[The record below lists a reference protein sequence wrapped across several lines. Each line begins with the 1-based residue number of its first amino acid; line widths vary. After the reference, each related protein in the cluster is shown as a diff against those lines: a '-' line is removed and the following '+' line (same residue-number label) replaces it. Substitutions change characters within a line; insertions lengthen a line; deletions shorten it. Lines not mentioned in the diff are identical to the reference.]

1 MKNCRT
7 AFHVTCAFDRGL
19 EMKTILAENDEVK
32 FKSYCPKHSST
43 KKADAET
50 PSESPGQENSN
61 GIQDTSLPAHMDPFH
76 NMDQNQEEAHRVSLR
91 KQKLQ
96 QLEDEFY
103 TFVESLE
110 VAKVLRLPEEPVEFL
125 YQYWKLK
132 RKSNFNKPLITPK
145 KDEEDNLAKR
155 EQDVLFRRLQLF
167 THLRQDLER
176 VSPGTACAG
185 HRQPSS
191 QAAAQLRAVLAGKT
205 INTKFLQ
212 SKAIALCTQRSVPV
226 PAGLGV

>member
-1 MKNCRT
+1 
-7 AFHVTCAFDRGL
+7 
-19 EMKTILAENDEVK
+19 MKTILADNDEVK

-43 KKADAET
+43 KKSDEENFNELT
-50 PSESPGQENSN
+50 GQENEN
-61 GIQDTSLPAHMDPFH
+61 GAHEHALGHLEPYDSIA
-76 NMDQNQEEAHRVSLR
+76 QNQEEAHRVSIR

-96 QLEDEFY
+96 QLEDGFY
-103 TFVESLE
+103 AFVNASE
-110 VAKVLRLPEEPVEFL
+110 VAKALQLPEDSVEFL

-176 VSPGTACAG
+176 VSYY
-185 HRQPSS
+185 
-191 QAAAQLRAVLAGKT
+191 VL
-205 INTKFLQ
+205 FLNQ
-212 SKAIALCTQRSVPV
+212 FL
-226 PAGLGV
+226 L

>member
-32 FKSYCPKHSST
+32 FKSYCPKHSSHR
-43 KKADAET
+43 KPE
-50 PSESPGQENSN
+50 ESLGEGATQENGAPECSPRN
-61 GIQDTSLPAHMDPFH
+61 PLEPFASLE
-76 NMDQNQEEAHRVSLR
+76 QNREEAHRVSVR

-96 QLEDEFY
+96 QLEDGFY
-103 TFVESLE
+103 TFVNLLD
-110 VAKVLRLPEEPVEFL
+110 VARALRLPEEVVDFL

-132 RKSNFNKPLITPK
+132 RKVNFNKPLITPK

-176 VSPGTACAG
+176 VMIDTDT
-185 HRQPSS
+185 
-191 QAAAQLRAVLAGKT
+191 L
-205 INTKFLQ
+205 
-212 SKAIALCTQRSVPV
+212 
-226 PAGLGV
+226 

>member
-43 KKADAET
+43 KKADDET
-50 PSESPGQENSN
+50 LNESPGQEN
-61 GIQDTSLPAHMDPFH
+61 GIQDSALPAHIDPFH
-76 NMDQNQEEAHRVSLR
+76 SMDQNQEEAHRVSLR

-110 VAKVLRLPEEPVEFL
+110 VAKALRLPEEPVGFL

-132 RKSNFNKPLITPK
+132 RKANFNKPLITPK

-176 VSPGTACAG
+176 VSHCTACACA
-185 HRQPSS
+185 R
-191 QAAAQLRAVLAGKT
+191 
-205 INTKFLQ
+205 
-212 SKAIALCTQRSVPV
+212 C
-226 PAGLGV
+226 AGLR

>member
-1 MKNCRT
+1 MFPPFPSNLQCSVKNCRT

-19 EMKTILAENDEVK
+19 EMKTILADNDEVK

-43 KKADAET
+43 KISNEENL
-50 PSESPGQENSN
+50 SEFTSQENGAPDS
-61 GIQDTSLPAHMDPFH
+61 SPPAHLEEPFD
-76 NMDQNQEEAHRVSLR
+76 NMDQNQEEAHRVSVR

-103 TFVESLE
+103 AFVNSSE
-110 VAKVLRLPEEPVEFL
+110 VAKTLQLPEGSVEFL

-176 VSPGTACAG
+176 VSCCVT
-185 HRQPSS
+185 
-191 QAAAQLRAVLAGKT
+191 
-205 INTKFLQ
+205 
-212 SKAIALCTQRSVPV
+212 
-226 PAGLGV
+226 

>member
-1 MKNCRT
+1 
-7 AFHVTCAFDRGL
+7 
-19 EMKTILAENDEVK
+19 MKTILADNDEVK

-43 KKADAET
+43 KKSDEENL
-50 PSESPGQENSN
+50 SEFISPENEN
-61 GIQDTSLPAHMDPFH
+61 GAQDNSPAHLEPFD
-76 NMDQNQEEAHRVSLR
+76 NIDQNQEEAHRVSVR

-103 TFVESLE
+103 AFVNASE
-110 VAKVLRLPEEPVEFL
+110 VAKALQLPEDSVEFL

-176 VSPGTACAG
+176 VSNWGKENTALLIK
-185 HRQPSS
+185 
-191 QAAAQLRAVLAGKT
+191 LRAQ
-205 INTKFLQ
+205 F
-212 SKAIALCTQRSVPV
+212 CC
-226 PAGLGV
+226 

>member
-1 MKNCRT
+1 
-7 AFHVTCAFDRGL
+7 
-19 EMKTILAENDEVK
+19 MKTILAENDEVK

-50 PSESPGQENSN
+50 LTESPGQENSS

-76 NMDQNQEEAHRVSLR
+76 SMDQNQEEAHRVSLR

-176 VSPGTACAG
+176 VSPGTA
-185 HRQPSS
+185 
-191 QAAAQLRAVLAGKT
+191 VLATGSQVPK
-205 INTKFLQ
+205 LQ
-212 SKAIALCTQRSVPV
+212 LSSELCWQAGPLTLNFSRAQQLPFAQRSVTV
-226 PAGLGV
+226 PAGLGM

>member
-1 MKNCRT
+1 
-7 AFHVTCAFDRGL
+7 
-19 EMKTILAENDEVK
+19 MKTILADNDEVK

-43 KKADAET
+43 KKSDEENL
-50 PSESPGQENSN
+50 SEFTSQENEN
-61 GIQDTSLPAHMDPFH
+61 GAQDSSPPAHLEPFAS
-76 NMDQNQEEAHRVSLR
+76 MDQNQEEAHRVSVR

-103 TFVESLE
+103 AFVNASE
-110 VAKVLRLPEEPVEFL
+110 VAKALQLPEDSVEFM

-176 VSPGTACAG
+176 VSCC
-185 HRQPSS
+185 
-191 QAAAQLRAVLAGKT
+191 V
-205 INTKFLQ
+205 
-212 SKAIALCTQRSVPV
+212 VW
-226 PAGLGV
+226 

>member
-1 MKNCRT
+1 
-7 AFHVTCAFDRGL
+7 
-19 EMKTILAENDEVK
+19 MKTILADNDEVK

-43 KKADAET
+43 KKSDEENF
-50 PSESPGQENSN
+50 SECTHQDHENGAQDSSP
-61 GIQDTSLPAHMDPFH
+61 TAHMEPYDS
-76 NMDQNQEEAHRVSLR
+76 MDQNQEEARRVSVR

-103 TFVESLE
+103 AFVNASE
-110 VAKVLRLPEEPVEFL
+110 VAKALQLPEDSVEFL

-176 VSPGTACAG
+176 VSCHLAL
-185 HRQPSS
+185 
-191 QAAAQLRAVLAGKT
+191 AAK
-205 INTKFLQ
+205 
-212 SKAIALCTQRSVPV
+212 SKA
-226 PAGLGV
+226 